1 MVDYGEPIQQV
12 ASLRKELNELLAEG
26 KYKEAE
32 PLAESLLV
40 QSRMLLLSIKSKLE
54 SNEYNYD

>member
-12 ASLRKELNELLAEG
+12 AMLRKELNELLAEG
-26 KYKEAE
+26 RYKKAE

-54 SNEYNYD
+54 SDEYNYD

>member
-12 ASLRKELNELLAEG
+12 ATLRKELNELLAEG

>member
-12 ASLRKELNELLAEG
+12 ATLRKELNELLAEG

-54 SNEYNYD
+54 SNEDNHD

>member
-12 ASLRKELNELLAEG
+12 ATLRKELNELLAEG
-26 KYKEAE
+26 RYKEAE
-32 PLAESLLV
+32 PLAENLLV

>member
-12 ASLRKELNELLAEG
+12 AMLRKELNELLAEG

-54 SNEYNYD
+54 SNEYNHD

>member
-12 ASLRKELNELLAEG
+12 AMLRKELNELLVEG

-54 SNEYNYD
+54 SNEDNHD

>member
-12 ASLRKELNELLAEG
+12 AMLRKELNELLAEG
-26 KYKEAE
+26 RYKEAE

-54 SNEYNYD
+54 SNEYNHD

>member
-1 MVDYGEPIQQV
+1 MIDYGESIQRV
-12 ASLRKELNELLAEG
+12 ATLRKDINELLAEG

-32 PLAESLLV
+32 PLAEDLLV

-54 SNEYNYD
+54 SNEHNHD

>member
-1 MVDYGEPIQQV
+1 MIDYGEPIQQI
-12 ASLRKELNELLAEG
+12 ATLRKDINELLAEG

-40 QSRMLLLSIKSKLE
+40 QSRMLLLTIKSKLE
-54 SNEYNYD
+54 PNEHNND

>member
-12 ASLRKELNELLAEG
+12 AMLRKELNELLAEG
-26 KYKEAE
+26 RYKEAE

-54 SNEYNYD
+54 SDEYNYD